1 MVRAE
6 MKEMKRVSSVAVVI
20 GLLLLGALLL
30 CTGVGVADS
39 AKEETTA
46 ADIQEAIGDET
57 AGEYQE
63 DIEELATNAKEL
75 KKLVK
80 RMTKPAHGIPGDAG
94 AGIHPQFHRCEG
106 FALAIYD
113 SVEELEELAEE
124 PEKNKGEIREL
135 VVVDLWEQLGG
146 EGEFGGGLAKVVGV
160 MSELI
165 DQALVADPEDANAL
179 KCEAILYE
187 IEDAQDEIRE
197 QVKELGAKV
206 QDPIV
211 WEYSCM
217 GPLNPHRLANGNTLI
232 NEAFADRVIEVAPDG
247 EIVWEYNEVVYPTA
261 SERLENGNTMIADKG
276 NKRVIEVTP
285 DKEMVWEYLG
295 NEQELTALYGVRTV
309 ENGNIL
315 IVDQGNM
322 QDPASRARI
331 IEVTPDKE
339 TVWEY
344 GGSAMEF
351 LGPSL
356 GQRLANG
363 NTLIADNAGIFEGK
377 SVHVRE
383 VTPDKETIW
392 EYSEGLTCVYPVL
405 RLANGNTLI
414 CVQCDGRII
423 EVTPEKEIVWIYG
436 ALGTPAGME
445 RLENGN
451 TLIAVFGENRVIEV
465 AAP

>member
-232 NEAFADRVIEVAPDG
+232 NEAFADRVI
-247 EIVWEYNEVVYPTA
+247 
-261 SERLENGNTMIADKG
+261 
-276 NKRVIEVTP
+276 
-285 DKEMVWEYLG
+285 
-295 NEQELTALYGVRTV
+295 
-309 ENGNIL
+309 
-315 IVDQGNM
+315 
-322 QDPASRARI
+322 
-331 IEVTPDKE
+331 
-339 TVWEY
+339 
-344 GGSAMEF
+344 
-351 LGPSL
+351 
-356 GQRLANG
+356 
-363 NTLIADNAGIFEGK
+363 
-377 SVHVRE
+377 
-383 VTPDKETIW
+383 
-392 EYSEGLTCVYPVL
+392 
-405 RLANGNTLI
+405 
-414 CVQCDGRII
+414 
-423 EVTPEKEIVWIYG
+423 
-436 ALGTPAGME
+436 
-445 RLENGN
+445 
-451 TLIAVFGENRVIEV
+451 
-465 AAP
+465 

>member
-1 MVRAE
+1 
-6 MKEMKRVSSVAVVI
+6 
-20 GLLLLGALLL
+20 
-30 CTGVGVADS
+30 
-39 AKEETTA
+39 
-46 ADIQEAIGDET
+46 
-57 AGEYQE
+57 
-63 DIEELATNAKEL
+63 
-75 KKLVK
+75 
-80 RMTKPAHGIPGDAG
+80 
-94 AGIHPQFHRCEG
+94 
-106 FALAIYD
+106 
-113 SVEELEELAEE
+113 
-124 PEKNKGEIREL
+124 
-135 VVVDLWEQLGG
+135 
-146 EGEFGGGLAKVVGV
+146 
-160 MSELI
+160 
-165 DQALVADPEDANAL
+165 
-179 KCEAILYE
+179 
-187 IEDAQDEIRE
+187 
-197 QVKELGAKV
+197 
-206 QDPIV
+206 
-211 WEYSCM
+211 
-217 GPLNPHRLANGNTLI
+217 
-232 NEAFADRVIEVAPDG
+232 
-247 EIVWEYNEVVYPTA
+247 
-261 SERLENGNTMIADKG
+261 MIADKG